1 MLDPNYTPR
10 RSVLMQKYRS
20 RRESMGRALS
30 IFGRPAGMRDNFLDH
45 PVPNIPGT
53 YQKAKSMDHLDR
65 FKEMDDINELK
76 MPERAHVQGK
86 KSSRMTM
93 IPDRVQAKE
102 RDKKTSR
109 MTMV

>member
-1 MLDPNYTPR
+1 MKTAITYLYKSSREEIHEVREKREYRKTLMLDPNYTPR

-65 FKEMDDINELK
+65 FKEMDDINE
-76 MPERAHVQGK
+76 
-86 KSSRMTM
+86 
-93 IPDRVQAKE
+93 
-102 RDKKTSR
+102 
-109 MTMV
+109 